1 MALREHQDILVTQ
14 VLTEHQATLV
24 RLDTVGTA
32 VILGL
37 LAPPA
42 CLGTPDSLA
51 KMG

>member
-14 VLTEHQATLV
+14 VLEHQATLV